1 MAFNSPPMETK
12 CQVLCTGG
20 TANSLPSPS
29 GLLACLFKGGRC
41 GDTSSGKCNPSRLSR
56 FRLHVTLWDMRPWHF
71 VGDRLSGYPS
81 LDPISVIDLV
91 AAQRVDA
98 WSKHNHFC
106 STPTRHCLS
115 SAKAIRRASGE
126 AYTVEI
132 GRARL
137 APRHGSR
144 TLWRASSRQS
154 GGTAYRA
161 RDSY

>member
-1 MAFNSPPMETK
+1 MAFNSPPMESK
-12 CQVLCTGG
+12 RQVLCTSG

-29 GLLACLFKGGRC
+29 GICACLSRGGRC

-71 VGDRLSGYPS
+71 VGDRSGYPS
-81 LDPISVIDLV
+81 LDPISIIDLV
-91 AAQRVDA
+91 AAQRIDVWPMD
-98 WSKHNHFC
+98 NHFC

-115 SAKAIRRASGE
+115 SAKVIRRASGV

-132 GRARL
+132 GRSRL
-137 APRHGSR
+137 VPRHGSR
-144 TLWRASSRQS
+144 ALWRASSRQS

-161 RDSY
+161 RNGY